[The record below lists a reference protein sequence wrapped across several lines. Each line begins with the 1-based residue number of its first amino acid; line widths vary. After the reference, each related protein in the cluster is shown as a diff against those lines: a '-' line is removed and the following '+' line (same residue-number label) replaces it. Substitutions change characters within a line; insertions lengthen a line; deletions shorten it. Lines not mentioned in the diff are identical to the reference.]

1 MSDLTPLKGISQV
14 DGLAAIEVLK
24 EKISEEG
31 YLFREPT
38 DDVLVKKGRVWSSKD
53 IQKFNT
59 NFVGKEINDA
69 IKFGWIDHQKEGGV
83 VTVVSI

>member
-59 NFVGKEINDA
+59 ATDGILV
-69 IKFGWIDHQKEGGV
+69 
-83 VTVVSI
+83 VVSKEFSRSMF

>member
-1 MSDLTPLKGISQV
+1 MSDLTPLKGISQA

-38 DDVLVKKGRVWSSKD
+38 DDVLVKKGRVCKLCWKGN
-53 IQKFNT
+53 K
-59 NFVGKEINDA
+59 
-69 IKFGWIDHQKEGGV
+69 
-83 VTVVSI
+83 